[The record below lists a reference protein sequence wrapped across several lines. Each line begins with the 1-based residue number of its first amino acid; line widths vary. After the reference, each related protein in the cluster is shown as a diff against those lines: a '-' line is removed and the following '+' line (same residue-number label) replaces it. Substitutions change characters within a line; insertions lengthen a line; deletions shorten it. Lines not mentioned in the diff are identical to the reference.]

1 MTWLQNVTISL
12 KINFFSILYCTI
24 TRNETQNQDMT
35 WDYNIYILLHFA
47 ILDRGINI
55 AMLQSYYCYFN
66 KCFKREYSKDGW
78 LVASKPKICGD
89 YKAGTFLLYNI
100 YMAGNINSQSQ
111 KQQNKKRELLG
122 PGLQGYTKHSI
133 SPKPAEFPAHH
144 DAASATKLL
153 DAFEVHTDFN
163 LFLPFWIKCCAT
175 CCHIKVSSGIAGP
188 EAIWSVYNT
197 GIKKW
202 HFCKALLPLQF
213 HSWTHMSWSTPQDDE
228 G

>member
-1 MTWLQNVTISL
+1 MRHKT
-12 KINFFSILYCTI
+12 KI
-24 TRNETQNQDMT
+24 
-35 WDYNIYILLHFA
+35 W
-47 ILDRGINI
+47 RGII
-55 AMLQSYYCYFN
+55 IFISFCILQYWKERFILQYFNPITHCYFN

-89 YKAGTFLLYNI
+89 YKADTFLLDNI
-100 YMAGNINSQSQ
+100 YMAGNISSQSQ
-111 KQQNKKRELLG
+111 KQQNKKRE
-122 PGLQGYTKHSI
+122 GYTKHSI
-133 SPKPAEFPAHH
+133 SPKPAESPAHH

-175 CCHIKVSSGIAGP
+175 CSHIKVSLGIAGS
-188 EAIWSVYNT
+188 EAIWSVSNT

-213 HSWTHMSWSTPQDDE
+213 HSWTHMSQSTTQD
-228 G
+228 GWWGLSLKQGVFNKMISCII